1 MLSTLI
7 ILYTKVRKR
16 LKMLLLRPA
25 FKSYG
30 ANFIFD
36 PYSSF
41 TYKNIEIGDDVYIG
55 EGAHFSATESYIKIG
70 NKVMFGP
77 KVTLVTGDHNSQ
89 VAGQYMKDV
98 KYKEPEDDQPITIED
113 DVWLG
118 CGVIVL
124 KGVTIGAGSIIAA
137 GSVVTKNVPMNSIA
151 GGVPA
156 NIIKDRFEKDDWEIH
171 KQLLF
176 KNQNP

>member
-1 MLSTLI
+1 MLSSLI
-7 ILYTKVRKR
+7 IWYTKVRKR
-16 LKMLLLRPA
+16 IKMLLIRPA

-30 ANFIFD
+30 SNFIFD
-36 PYSSF
+36 PYSSYS
-41 TYKNIEIGDDVYIG
+41 YKNIEVGDDVFIG
-55 EGAHFSATESYIKIG
+55 EGAHFSATESYINIG

-77 KVTLVTGDHNSQ
+77 NVTLVTGDHNSR
-89 VAGQYMKDV
+89 VPGQYMKDT
-98 KYKEPEDDQPITIED
+98 KLKEPEDDQPITIED

-137 GSVVTKNVPMNSIA
+137 GSVVTKDVPMNSIA
-151 GGVPA
+151 RGVPA
-156 NIIKDRFEKDDWEIH
+156 KVIKNRFEKDDWEMH
-171 KQLLF
+171 RQYLL